1 MNREEII
8 EKLKANSE
16 NIKYV
21 KNNFGFCGRSIIN
34 ELQKER
40 EELKKILSLIK

>member
-8 EKLKANSE
+8 EKLKANSK

-21 KNNFGFCGRSIIN
+21 KNNYGFCGRSIIN

-40 EELKKILSLIK
+40 EELKKFLSLTK